1 MGQGMYI
8 RWLCVGTLALYLVAT
23 AAGAAG
29 LELYRPQ
36 HRLPAELQELAAGFM
51 GDEGSATADPG
62 TGTLV
67 LRGPRAL
74 IEQTLAVLR
83 RIDVPLRS
91 YQIEYELASTE
102 QLARFGF
109 GAEGWVE
116 LGDLRLGRGTAAEP
130 GLRLEADESRGQAR
144 RRVHS
149 MVRVRDGGW
158 ADLWITAGRPLRS
171 GFRVQPRG
179 LADGSVEL
187 AIEAIASQDSLDAP
201 VARTGA
207 RTRIRLEPGEWVA
220 LGSIAAQDQVQR
232 RGLVSADSARHSL
245 DQTLLVRVSPG
256 AASAGQ

>member
-1 MGQGMYI
+1 MHI
-8 RWLCVGTLALYLVAT
+8 RGLALGILALCLTAT
-23 AAGAAG
+23 AAGAAE

-36 HRLPAELQELAAGFM
+36 HRLPAELQELATGFM

-62 TGTLV
+62 TGALV

-74 IEQTLAVLR
+74 VEQTLAVLR
-83 RIDVPLRS
+83 RVDVPLRS

-102 QLARFGF
+102 QLARFGL

-116 LGDLRLGRGTAAEP
+116 LGGLRVGRGTPAEP
-130 GLRLEADESRGQAR
+130 GLRLGADESQGQVR
-144 RRVHS
+144 RQFHS
-149 MVRVRDGGW
+149 MLRVRDGGW
-158 ADLWITAGRPLRS
+158 ANLWTGAVRPLRS

-187 AIEAIASQDSLDAP
+187 AIEVIASQDSLDAP
-201 VARTGA
+201 IGRTGA

-220 LGSIAAQDQVQR
+220 LGSIGTQEYVEG
-232 RGLVSADSARHSL
+232 RGLVSADGNRHSL
-245 DQTLLVRVSPG
+245 DQTLLVRISSG

>member
-1 MGQGMYI
+1 MQFH
-8 RWLCVGTLALYLVAT
+8 WLALGILALCLTAT

-29 LELYRPQ
+29 LELYRPE

-74 IEQTLAVLR
+74 IEQTLVVLR

-102 QLARFGF
+102 QLARFGL

-116 LGDLRLGRGTAAEP
+116 LGDLRVGRATAAEA
-130 GLRLEADESRGQAR
+130 GLRLQADRSQGQAR
-144 RRVHS
+144 RRVYS

-158 ADLWITAGRPLRS
+158 ADLWTGAVRPLRS

-187 AIEAIASQDSLDAP
+187 AIEAIVSQDSLDAP

-220 LGSIAAQDQVQR
+220 LGAIAAQDQVEG
-232 RGLVSADSARHSL
+232 RGLVSADGTRRSL
-245 DQTLLVRVSPG
+245 DQTLLVRISAG